1 LRQFFKTKTFRVS
14 AVAALLLGVY
24 AIAGFWAA
32 PKLLRNVLANEIPK
46 TLPGVTPTVGEIRVN
61 PFLPSH

>member
-1 LRQFFKTKTFRVS
+1 MRQFFKTKTFRVS